1 MQQAFEHLQQLGYP
15 KLTEFLER
23 KGPISI
29 EDRYDPEP
37 WPALIRVV
45 VGQQVSTHAAQ
56 AIWTKLEKAAARDF
70 DRLFLD
76 TPSDLEGCGLSRA
89 KVRTLTELLQA
100 KREGTLD
107 LPALSRVP
115 HEERLNRL
123 TPYWGIGPWSVEM
136 WSLFHCKDPDIWS
149 PGDLALKKGAAGFAE
164 DQDPLELVRKAAPYR
179 SYLALYCWQAANA
192 NLFG

>member
-1 MQQAFEHLQQLGYP
+1 MQQAFDHLLQLGYP
-15 KLTEFLER
+15 KLTEFLKER
-23 KGPISI
+23 GPISI

-45 VGQQVSTHAAQ
+45 VGQQVSTHAAH
-56 AIWTKLEKAAARDF
+56 AIWTKLENAASREF

-76 TPSDLEGCGLSRA
+76 HPADLQGCGLSRA
-89 KVRTLTELLQA
+89 KVRTITELLQA
-100 KREGTLD
+100 RRDGRLD
-107 LPALSRVP
+107 LSALSNVP
-115 HEERLNRL
+115 HEQRLAEL

-149 PGDLALKKGAAGFAE
+149 PGDLALRKGAAGFAE
-164 DQDPLELVRKAAPYR
+164 NQDPLNLVEKAAPYR

>member
-1 MQQAFEHLQQLGYP
+1 MQQAFEHLLQLGYP
-15 KLTEFLER
+15 KLTELLEQ

-107 LPALSRVP
+107 LTALSRVP
-115 HEERLNRL
+115 HEERLSRL
-123 TPYWGIGPWSVEM
+123 TPTGVSV
-136 WSLFHCKDPDIWS
+136 LGLLKCGACFIARTLTYGLLAIWHLKRARR
-149 PGDLALKKGAAGFAE
+149 DL
-164 DQDPLELVRKAAPYR
+164 PRTRTP
-179 SYLALYCWQAANA
+179 
-192 NLFG
+192 